1 MSALRHPR
9 QDLDAPL
16 GPRREAAPGGHQT
29 VRITDACTACGACL
43 ATCPER
49 ALLRAPKRPSVVDA
63 ACTGCWACIEICP
76 AGAIVEVGRKGLAV
90 APRDRPEVTA

>member
-1 MSALRHPR
+1 MSALRHREP
-9 QDLDAPL
+9 DLDAPIAHP
-16 GPRREAAPGGHQT
+16 GRAAPVGQDT
-29 VRITDACTACGACL
+29 VRITETCTACGACL

-76 AGAIVEVGRKGLAV
+76 AGAIVEADLEVSTGTS
-90 APRDRPEVTA
+90 RDRAEVKT